1 MGGRRTS
8 LLNWVVT
15 GVLISNLTVII
26 TIMTFPIIIMIGI
39 VDYTNIMLC
48 AIIIMI
54 IIVIIII
61 TTIIIMI
68 ISTTS

>member
-1 MGGRRTS
+1 MIFHGRTQGFIAIFMGGRRTS

-48 AIIIMI
+48 AIII
-54 IIVIIII
+54 
-61 TTIIIMI
+61 T
-68 ISTTS
+68 

>member
-48 AIIIMI
+48 AIII
-54 IIVIIII
+54 
-61 TTIIIMI
+61 T
-68 ISTTS
+68 